1 MHIARYKYGIVID
14 SGLSGSRI
22 QIYKWQDPSSTRLSD
37 DRTLLS
43 LPPKITQEDGWTLKI
58 SPGVST
64 FGEKPARVWADHYA
78 KLSKFAESKIP
89 AAQHGETPVFVLST
103 AGMRLLPSQQQKAIL
118 RETCRGW
125 QKNTNFFMP
134 LCEDFVQTIDG
145 ETEGVYGWLGLNY
158 LMGLFNAYEATQTAD
173 HASIG
178 FMDMGGALTQIAFVP
193 LAPEE
198 RKKHA
203 EDLLTVALRNVNG
216 ETQEWRVFVET
227 WLGFGANEARRRY
240 LRLLIDVLAIS
251 PASSR
256 VVNDPCMP
264 KGAVSSFDHN
274 GLAYEITGMGNYEL
288 CTRTIYP
295 LLLKNVPC
303 KDTPCLFNG
312 IHGPKLNFEKDRFV
326 GISEYWYTAN
336 DVFQSGGEYNFHGF
350 NAKVRAFCESDW
362 LAVLDRLLAGEY
374 LKLDPEKFLKDAC
387 FKALWV
393 ISILH
398 EGFDLP
404 RLGVEVT
411 QDVQT
416 PEMDEASRAHVP
428 FKLADSVNGE
438 ELSWT
443 LGKMLLFASSQIE
456 PTSKN
461 SLAVGVHPSALSGK
475 DFVAGGGASDDDSD
489 DEMTAGHLA
498 YLVVLVFLAALVLY
512 VGRGRFGK
520 LRWRKM
526 AGAVP
531 VLVRRRASEIASK
544 IPGLST
550 YVHDRFSYS
559 DVADRSFSLEE
570 GNTLSFASS
579 PPPHLLVLRTRST
592 INLSEEPESG
602 PPRGIGL
609 GLLNKPFVVPKR
621 SPSNVIMGENRSLDS
636 LHSVVSNSSINKYA
650 RGDRLD

>member
-1 MHIARYKYGIVID
+1 MD

-22 QIYKWQDPSSTRLSD
+22 QIYKWQDPASTLSSND
-37 DRTLLS
+37 EALLS
-43 LPPKITQEDGWTLKI
+43 LPPKISQEDGWTLKI
-58 SPGVST
+58 SPGVSS
-64 FGEKPARVWADHYA
+64 FGENSGRVWPDHYA

-103 AGMRLLPSQQQKAIL
+103 AGMRLLPSHHQKAIL
-118 RETCRGW
+118 KETCRGW
-125 QKNTNFFMP
+125 QKNSNFWMP
-134 LCEDFVQTIDG
+134 LCKDFVQTIDG

-158 LMGLFNAYEATQTAD
+158 LMGLFNGYDASLAAD

-193 LAPEE
+193 LSLEE
-198 RKKHA
+198 REKHA
-203 EDLLTVALRNVNG
+203 EDLLTVALRNING

-251 PASSR
+251 PNSGL

-264 KGAVSSFDHN
+264 KGATSSFNHN
-274 GLAYEITGMGNYEL
+274 GASYEVAGVGDYEM

-350 NAKVRAFCESDW
+350 NAKVRDFCESDW
-362 LAVLDRLLAGEY
+362 LAVLDRLLAGEF
-374 LKLDPEKFLKDAC
+374 LKLDPDKFLKDAC

-404 RLGVEVT
+404 RLGVEVS
-411 QDVQT
+411 DGGQT
-416 PEMDEASRAHVP
+416 PEMDEANRAHVP
-428 FKLADSVNGE
+428 FKLAESVNGD

-456 PTSKN
+456 PSSKN
-461 SLAVGVHPSALSGK
+461 ALAVGVRPSSLSGK
-475 DFVAGGGASDDDSD
+475 EFVAGGGASDDDSD
-489 DEMTAGHLA
+489 DEMGAGHVA
-498 YLVVLVFLAALVLY
+498 YLVILLFLAAMVLY
-512 VGRGRFGK
+512 IFRGRFGK

-526 AGAVP
+526 AGVVP
-531 VLVRRRASEIASK
+531 VLLRRRASEIASK
-544 IPGLST
+544 IPGIST
-550 YVHDRFSYS
+550 YVHDSFAYN
-559 DVADRSFSLEE
+559 DVSDRSFSLEE
-570 GNTLSFASS
+570 GNTLSYAAS

-592 INLSEEPESG
+592 MNLTDEHGNES
-602 PPRGIGL
+602 PRGLGL

-621 SPSNVIMGENRSLDS
+621 SPSNVFTGDNRSLDS
-636 LHSVVSNSSINKYA
+636 LHSVVSNSSVNKYGRA
-650 RGDRLD
+650 DRLD